1 VNKPLSPLDIRFL
14 RDYQRDAVINLS
26 QYFWDGERQIAL
38 VAPTGSGKTVIIS
51 CVLKRLADEGIE
63 TPITTKFRSAV
74 IVTPFVQ
81 VESSF
86 ISVKH
91 IPWGMRFKERAESCG
106 RHEEYSF
113 QDFFLNRDS
122 EDYWTKGRDEFIQ
135 HIRSCSPRSFALVT
149 THHAI
154 ARWGVDVLPEN
165 LSGRVLVIDEA
176 HHAGS
181 DGEGDKSRKIAVFAN
196 EWFSRG
202 GAVCYCTTPYRADD
216 LDVLPEGTKSYIW
229 SMADHAM
236 SGFAP
241 KDFRVH
247 TEILENEVDTR
258 GELFGDELSDQENKN
273 GQAYNRMVDR
283 WIQDDCPKAIFI
295 VPGKNSKKWAS
306 RLEDELTRSGAR
318 VLNAVGVGT
327 DIQEK
332 LTKAL
337 KEEREVKDFG
347 DSKWD
352 VILCCKR
359 FDEGT
364 DWPLCSH
371 VYNYGIPSSFGLTVQ
386 RWGRAFRDKSGIK
399 GHSHPDSAHL
409 VFFFSRVNRKNQELF
424 EQYHHEYSCL
434 LACYI
439 SRWTTAREFGRQ
451 MRHRGEEP
459 WVRRPE
465 RKKFD
470 ENEELIRIRDDQ
482 AFQITEEECARGDQ
496 LLVQCEIKFKAQ
508 NGRLPTAYEKAQYLD
523 TVEDVP
529 PRVLLAARLNILE
542 HLPVEAQVKYEESIR
557 AAFAK
562 RRQSKNGKGAM
573 PAGVITN
580 DAEMRAIFLS
590 VVEPYRDQTYSVSEP
605 VIRVISQFSGENAR
619 EIEEGLRKQM
629 GKTVAD
635 FPELVAEWHPTK
647 NGELKPSQVSYG
659 SNMKVWWLC
668 PVHSE
673 HEWMA
678 AVSDRVH
685 GSGCPY
691 CRGLKVCSANA
702 LSTTHPE
709 LALQWHPTKNG
720 DLTPDQVTA
729 GSNRKVWWRCSVHPE
744 HEWEA
749 IIANRAKREGTGC
762 PYCCGLK
769 ACPNNALST
778 THPELALEWHPTRN
792 GDLTPDQITAGSN
805 RKVWWRCSTNLEHE
819 WEATIASRSGTI
831 HSGCPYCSNRKVL
844 IGSDNSFLVTHPDL
858 ARQWHPT
865 RNGDLTPGQVTAGS
879 GIMIWWRCP
888 VHPEHEWMA
897 TVGSRVRGNGCPYCS
912 NQKVCMEKSLL
923 ITHPDLARQWHPVKN
938 GDLTPD
944 QVVAGSNKKIWWQ
957 CPTCGHVW
965 SASVKNRSHGRGCPQ
980 CWKGRRCGYRKPS
993 LTNSLSALHPDIAN
1007 QWHPT
1012 KNGNLTP
1019 DQVTAS
1025 SHRKVWWQCSTH
1037 SEHEWESTI
1046 ANRTGK
1052 NRSGCPHCSHRY
1064 RESKVR
1070 G

>member
-1 VNKPLSPLDIRFL
+1 VNKPLSPSDVRFL
-14 RDYQRDAVINLS
+14 RDYQRDAVIDLS
-26 QYFWDGERQIAL
+26 KYFWDNERQIAL
-38 VAPTGSGKTVIIS
+38 VAPTGSGKTAIIS
-51 CVLKRLADEGIE
+51 CVLKRLSKGIE
-63 TPITTKFRSAV
+63 TPLTTKFKSAV

-86 ISVKH
+86 VSVAENTWK
-91 IPWGMRFKERAESCG
+91 MLLEKRAESCG
-106 RHEEYSF
+106 RSEGYSF
-113 QDFFLNRDS
+113 RNFFLYRGS
-122 EDYWTKGRDEFIQ
+122 KDYWTKGRDEFIQ

-154 ARWGVDVLPEN
+154 ARWGVDVLPED
-165 LSGRVLVIDEA
+165 LSGRILVIDEA

-202 GAVCYCTTPYRADD
+202 GAVCYCTATPYRADD
-216 LDVLPEGTKSYIW
+216 LDVLPEGTKSHIW

-327 DIQEK
+327 DIQSR
-332 LTKAL
+332 LVDAL
-337 KEEREVKDFG
+337 EGVEDEETGRRTGGEREVKNID

-386 RWGRAFRDKSGIK
+386 RWGRAFRDKKEIK
-399 GHSHPDSAHL
+399 GHRHPDSAHL

-424 EQYHHEYSCL
+424 EQYHHEYSFL

-439 SRWTTAREFGRQ
+439 AQWTTAREFGRQ

-459 WVRRPE
+459 WARRPE

-482 AFQITEEECARGDQ
+482 AFQITEEECAQGDL
-496 LLVQCEIKFKAQ
+496 LLVQCEIKFKGQ
-508 NGRLPTAYEKAQYLD
+508 NGRLPTVYEKAQYLD
-523 TVEDVP
+523 AVEDVP
-529 PRVLLAARLNILE
+529 PRVLLAARLNVLE

-573 PAGVITN
+573 PVGVITN

-619 EIEEGLRKQM
+619 EIEEGLRKRM

-647 NGELKPSQVSYG
+647 NGELKPSQVSAG
-659 SNMKVWWLC
+659 SGMKAWWQC
-668 PVHSE
+668 PVHSV
-673 HEWMA
+673 HVYDMI
-678 AVSDRVH
+678 VGDRTR
-685 GSGCPY
+685 GQKCPY
-691 CRGLKVCSANA
+691 CSGKRVCVENS
-702 LSTTHPE
+702 LSTRYPE
-709 LALQWHPTKNG
+709 IARQWHPTMNG
-720 DLTPDQVTA
+720 DLTPDQVTV
-729 GSNRKVWWRCSVHPE
+729 GSNENVWWQCPDHSGHVYDMSVYLRT
-744 HEWEA
+744 
-749 IIANRAKREGTGC
+749 NGNNC
-762 PYCCGLK
+762 PHCRGLRVCV
-769 ACPNNALST
+769 ANALST
-778 THPELALEWHPTRN
+778 THPELALEWHPT
-792 GDLTPDQITAGSN
+792 
-805 RKVWWRCSTNLEHE
+805 
-819 WEATIASRSGTI
+819 
-831 HSGCPYCSNRKVL
+831 
-844 IGSDNSFLVTHPDL
+844 
-858 ARQWHPT
+858 
-865 RNGDLTPGQVTAGS
+865 
-879 GIMIWWRCP
+879 M
-888 VHPEHEWMA
+888 
-897 TVGSRVRGNGCPYCS
+897 
-912 NQKVCMEKSLL
+912 
-923 ITHPDLARQWHPVKN
+923 N

-944 QVVAGSNKKIWWQ
+944 QV
-957 CPTCGHVW
+957 
-965 SASVKNRSHGRGCPQ
+965 
-980 CWKGRRCGYRKPS
+980 
-993 LTNSLSALHPDIAN
+993 
-1007 QWHPT
+1007 
-1012 KNGNLTP
+1012 
-1019 DQVTAS
+1019 TAHS
-1025 SHRKVWWQCSTH
+1025 TRKVWWICSSN
-1037 SEHEWESTI
+1037 SEHVWLAKISHRTRRKHGCPRCAGRHGHILTEDLIFKAALCYHNRVGESPNDRSGDATEDFGFPI
-1046 ANRTGK
+1046 TWNAVGKALRGGFCGLPGGSSLDQFLALKGLKTTLQDKILNNGLIVKAAIHYRDRTLGKIPNGKSGDASEDFGFPETWGAVNQALSTGLRGLSGGSSLCKLFVLYGLTLEKQLTDDLVMEAMKRHQDRTGRIPGV
-1052 NRSGCPHCSHRY
+1052 RSGDATEDFGFPETWIAVNGALRY
-1064 RESKVR
+1064 GSRGLPGGSSLSKLWKSR
-1070 G
+1070 GLR